1 MNSGDVSAWSGIVRP
16 LLRLPNASIRKWNS
30 VRPVS
35 SLLLPIFQHFRVA
48 RALIAATVL
57 VLPVVV
63 GGSIPGPAHAAPGDP
78 EVALAWPSLGLNAG
92 MTLGPYSATDFT
104 VPVPAGLTA
113 VRVRGMIHAPMNI
126 DGGSLEIDDG
136 DGRFLGAV
144 DLPPAASAAPV
155 TPFDVDIS
163 GAHVQASSVKLTFTV
178 RPGGNY
184 DRICGPIQQLT
195 LSDLT
200 TVFTGAEAPV
210 TTVAT
215 FFAPV
220 LKQVFVY
227 APNDA
232 SPAEQQAV
240 LTLVSTLARTYRPQ
254 PLAITIVSQPRGA
267 TPPPAP
273 QMARAVVV
281 EQTDK
286 SGSAGLTVE
295 KPATPG
301 VYVRLTGKGAEL
313 STQVSLLGNRL
324 QSLAQTPAVRVDQ
337 AGASAVPSSGTMT
350 FDQLGMTGSA
360 EVLRTSSMSVAV
372 DRSSLGAGRVDG
384 VKVHL
389 LASYTPVADDDTA
402 TVVIR
407 SDGIIV
413 YRAVLDR
420 SGVLDATFDLGRN
433 TFGQFVSL
441 DFALTYTPHDRCG
454 PLMAPISFQVD
465 PRSTLTPHR
474 GGAPLG
480 GFGAMPSE
488 FSPDFMVALD
498 GSSPEQLSYAARLV
512 SAIARLTDN
521 PLTPQVVDV
530 KTAID
535 ANTGA
540 LIAASS
546 KALEHST
553 LNPLLS
559 GDGTAVDVELPTAL
573 QVDMDGGIG
582 SIQAFADQARNRSVV
597 LVTTTGSWTLVD
609 PLFRYLDGLNG
620 GWSQLFGD
628 LLAAGP
634 AGDPTNLAI
643 RTKAEGATD
652 DVAASGAESDGS
664 PRPWRAV
671 GAGAGIV
678 ALIAIAAMF
687 AWTRRRGTPS

>member
-1 MNSGDVSAWSGIVRP
+1 M
-16 LLRLPNASIRKWNS
+16 
-30 VRPVS
+30 
-35 SLLLPIFQHFRVA
+35 A
-48 RALIAATVL
+48 RALIVAAVL
-57 VLPVVV
+57 ILPVML
-63 GGSIPGPAHAAPGDP
+63 GGSIPGQANAAPGDP
-78 EVALAWPSLGLNAG
+78 EVTLAWPSLGLNG
-92 MTLGPYSATDFT
+92 GVTLGPDSPSDFT
-104 VPVPAGLTA
+104 VPVPPGLTA

-126 DGGSLEIDDG
+126 DGGSLEIGDG

-163 GAHVQASSVKLTFTV
+163 GARLQAESVKLTFTV

-184 DRICGPIQQLT
+184 DRICGPLQQLT

-215 FFAPV
+215 FFSPV
-220 LKQVFVY
+220 LKQVTLY

-240 LTLVSTLARTYRPQ
+240 VTLASTLARIYRPQ
-254 PLAITIVSQPRGA
+254 PLAITVVSQPRGA

-295 KPATPG
+295 RPGTPG
-301 VYVRLTGKGAEL
+301 VYVRLAGRGDEL

-324 QSLAQTPAVRVDQ
+324 QSLAQTQTVRVDQ

-372 DRSSLGAGRVDG
+372 DRSSLGAGRIDG

-407 SDGIIV
+407 SNGIIV
-413 YRAVLDR
+413 YRAALDR
-420 SGVLDATFDLGRN
+420 SGVLDATFDLERN
-433 TFGQFVSL
+433 MFGQFVSL
-441 DFALTYTPHDRCG
+441 DFALTYTPHDHCG

-498 GSSPEQLSYAARLV
+498 GSSPDQLSYAVRLI
-512 SAIARLTDN
+512 SEIARLTDN
-521 PLTPQVVDV
+521 PLAPQVVDV
-530 KTAID
+530 RTALD

-540 LIAASS
+540 LIIANS
-546 KALEHST
+546 KALERST

-573 QVDMDGGIG
+573 QANMDGGIG
-582 SIQAFADQARNRSVV
+582 SIQAFADQARNRSVI

-643 RTKAEGATD
+643 RTKAEGSAD
-652 DVAASGAESDGS
+652 DVATSAAESGGGHL
-664 PRPWRAV
+664 PWRAV
-671 GAGAGIV
+671 GVGAGV
-678 ALIAIAAMF
+678 LALTAIAAVF
-687 AWTRRRGTPS
+687 ARSRRRGTSS

>member
-1 MNSGDVSAWSGIVRP
+1 M
-16 LLRLPNASIRKWNS
+16 
-30 VRPVS
+30 
-35 SLLLPIFQHFRVA
+35 LLPIFQHFRVA
-48 RALIAATVL
+48 RALIVAVVL

-63 GGSIPGPAHAAPGDP
+63 GGSIPGQAHAAPGDP
-78 EVALAWPSLGLNAG
+78 EVTLAWPSLGLNAG
-92 MTLGPYSATDFT
+92 TTLGPYSPTDFT

-126 DGGSLEIDDG
+126 DGGSLEINDG
-136 DGRFLGAV
+136 DGRFIGAV
-144 DLPPAASAAPV
+144 DLPPAGSAAPV

-163 GAHVQASSVKLTFTV
+163 GARVQAESVKLTFTV

-215 FFAPV
+215 FFSPV
-220 LKQVFVY
+220 LKQVSLY

-232 SPAEQQAV
+232 SAAEQQAV
-240 LTLVSTLARTYRPQ
+240 VTLASTLARIYRPQ
-254 PLAITIVSQPRGA
+254 PLEVTVVSQPRGA

-286 SGSAGLTVE
+286 TGSAGLTVE
-295 KPATPG
+295 RPGTPG
-301 VYVRLTGKGAEL
+301 VYVRLAGKGDEL

-324 QSLAQTPAVRVDQ
+324 QSLAQTQTVRVDQ
-337 AGASAVPSSGTMT
+337 SGASAVPSSGTMT

-360 EVLRTSSMSVAV
+360 EVLRTSNMSVAV
-372 DRSSLGAGRVDG
+372 DRSSLGAGRIDG
-384 VKVHL
+384 VRVHL
-389 LASYTPVADDDTA
+389 LASYTPVAHDDTA

-407 SDGIIV
+407 SNGIIV
-413 YRAVLDR
+413 YRAALDR
-420 SGVLDATFDLGRN
+420 SGVLDATFDLDRH

-480 GFGAMPSE
+480 GFGALPSE
-488 FSPDFMVALD
+488 FSPEFMVALD
-498 GSSPEQLSYAARLV
+498 GSSPEQLSYAVRLI

-521 PLTPQVVDV
+521 PLTPRVVDV
-530 KTAID
+530 RTALD

-540 LIAASS
+540 LIVANS
-546 KALEHST
+546 KALQQST

-573 QVDMDGGIG
+573 QADMDGGIG
-582 SIQAFADQARNRSVV
+582 SIQAFADQARNRSVI
-597 LVTTTGSWTLVD
+597 LVTTTGSWALVD
-609 PLFRYLDGLNG
+609 PLFRYLDGLKG
-620 GWSQLFGD
+620 GWSELFGD

-643 RTKAEGATD
+643 RTKAEGSTD
-652 DVAASGAESDGS
+652 DVDTLAVASDGGHL
-664 PRPWRAV
+664 PWRAI
-671 GAGAGIV
+671 GAGAGIA
-678 ALIAIAAMF
+678 ALIAIAGMF